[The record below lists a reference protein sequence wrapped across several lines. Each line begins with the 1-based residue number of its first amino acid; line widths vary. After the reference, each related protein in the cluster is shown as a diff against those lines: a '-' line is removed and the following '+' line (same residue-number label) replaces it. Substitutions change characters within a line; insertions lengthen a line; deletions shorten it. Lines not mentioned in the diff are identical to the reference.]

1 MPYIPADFRA
11 GVRDALPILVGF
23 VPFSLV
29 AGVAAV
35 NVGLSPAQA
44 VGLSVVVFAGAS
56 QLAAID
62 LLGRGAPLSVVVF
75 TAVVINLRMM
85 MYSASI
91 APYFRALRTRWKAFL
106 AYFLTDHSYA
116 LSLSE
121 YAGDGSTDRRWY
133 YLGTAVSA
141 WVVWQAGTVT
151 GAVLGA
157 NVPES
162 WGLSFAVPLVFLA
175 LLVPTLT
182 DRASAAA
189 AAAGGG
195 VAVLATGLPFDL
207 GLLTGALVGVLVGRG
222 AEAAFDVD
230 PDPDAADA
238 HAPADAAAGDPADA
252 ETDTRADGGPASEYE
267 EREGSRREAEPT
279 DGGED

>member
-1 MPYIPADFRA
+1 MPYVPPDFRA
-11 GVRDALPILVGF
+11 GVRDTLPLLVGF

-44 VGLSVVVFAGAS
+44 VGLSVFVFAGAS
-56 QLAAID
+56 QLAVID

-91 APYFRALRTRWKAFL
+91 APYFQRLRTRWKAFL
-106 AYFLTDHSYA
+106 SYFLTDHSYA
-116 LSLSE
+116 LSLAE
-121 YAGDGSTDRRWY
+121 YASEGSTDRRWY
-133 YLGTAVSA
+133 YLGTALSA
-141 WVVWQAGTVT
+141 WVVWQTGTVT

-157 NVPES
+157 SVPES

-182 DRASAAA
+182 DRAAVAA
-189 AAAGGG
+189 AAAGGA
-195 VAVLATGLPFDL
+195 VAVLATDLPFDL
-207 GLLTGALVGVLVGRG
+207 GLLTGALAGVLVGRA
-222 AEAAFDVD
+222 AEAALDVD
-230 PDPDAADA
+230 PAHDATPDPVD
-238 HAPADAAAGDPADA
+238 
-252 ETDTRADGGPASEYE
+252 ETDGVGTGSDARTDGGPA
-267 EREGSRREAEPT
+267 T
-279 DGGED
+279 DGTRTGPEADDGGRGGGGN